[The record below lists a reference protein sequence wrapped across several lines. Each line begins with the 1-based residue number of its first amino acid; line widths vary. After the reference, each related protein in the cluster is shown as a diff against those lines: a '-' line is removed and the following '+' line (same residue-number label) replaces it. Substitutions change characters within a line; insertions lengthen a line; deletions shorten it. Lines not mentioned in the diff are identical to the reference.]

1 MYPPAPSKQREHWP
15 VHPGSLL
22 YIKEDDISYSVLCRD
37 YLTSLWNQDPGSWT
51 YQDFRHPISC
61 QRFNVAVAQVGW
73 NTPLTVNMVH
83 PEIYGLPFLQRKII
97 FQFNMFRFSG
107 KIFGGYLE
115 DHLEILFLTRVESV
129 CLGPF
134 NNILDPRWILFTGS
148 QVDPALTRVYVAT
161 LVLMPGNSGAT
172 RKVMGLL
179 VGHLGVAWELP
190 PLVGL

>member
-22 YIKEDDISYSVLCRD
+22 YIKGWHFLLSSMSGLSHKP
-37 YLTSLWNQDPGSWT
+37 LKSGSRKLNLSR
-51 YQDFRHPISC
+51 FRNPIPC
-61 QRFNVAVAQVGW
+61 QRFNVAVAQVGLY
-73 NTPLTVNMVH
+73 TPQKVHMVH

-97 FQFNMFRFSG
+97 FQFNMLRFSV

-134 NNILDPRWILFTGS
+134 NNILDPRWILFTDPRWILHWLVSMWPHWCWCLGTQGS
-148 QVDPALTRVYVAT
+148 TGRSRADL
-161 LVLMPGNSGAT
+161 GNPT
-172 RKVMGLL
+172 
-179 VGHLGVAWELP
+179 VG
-190 PLVGL
+190 